1 MAAVTYDSS
10 QAIADVPG
18 ATYDALRDRFVA
30 LAGVVDVLS
39 AERQKLATEIRAREK
54 EAEAALRIGS
64 LTEEQKAVYRAIV
77 NSPTF
82 AKT

>member
-1 MAAVTYDSS
+1 MSVTYDSS

-30 LAGVVDVLS
+30 LATVVDVLS

-54 EAEAALRIGS
+54 EAAAKLRLGT
-64 LTEEQKAVYRAIV
+64 LTEDQKDVYRNII
-77 NSPTF
+77 NSPSFGRT
-82 AKT
+82 

>member
-1 MAAVTYDSS
+1 MAVTYDSA
-10 QAIADVPG
+10 QAIADIPG
-18 ATYDALRDRFVA
+18 ATYDALRARFVA
-30 LAGVVDVLS
+30 LASVVDSVS
-39 AERQKLATEIRAREK
+39 AERQALASEIRAREK
-54 EAEAALRIGS
+54 EAEAQLRIGS